1 MKKILIAT
9 SLLASVL
16 TGCSSNTKFDI
27 NLENLSEEVSLKPAV
42 IAVHGRNFNLN
53 ANQNAAIA
61 DALKVFL
68 ETDDASELKKAL
80 LNAGAKKV
88 LYMQDEIKPG
98 TIGHFDFKYDVSQ
111 SKGVYLT
118 GYQKLDESNY
128 SYIGG
133 LGIYDRAK
141 EEPSEARY
149 WMYSYDFKT
158 KEYSKDKE
166 MFRTYLTANGYSEEE
181 E

>member
-16 TGCSSNTKFDI
+16 TGCSFDTKFDI

-42 IAVHGRNFNLN
+42 FAVHGRNFNLN
-53 ANQNAAIA
+53 ANQNEAIA

-133 LGIYDRAK
+133 LGIYSRVNKDHAEYNYNAQNYSNQGDEIK
-141 EEPSEARY
+141 ESEKFTT
-149 WMYSYDFKT
+149 SILNL
-158 KEYSKDKE
+158 ES
-166 MFRTYLTANGYSEEE
+166 N
-181 E
+181 

>member
-53 ANQNAAIA
+53 ANQNEAIA

-98 TIGHFDFKYDVSQ
+98 TIGHFDFRYDVSQ

-133 LGIYDRAK
+133 LGIYSRVNGDNAEYNYNAQNYSTQGDEIK
-141 EEPSEARY
+141 ESEKFIT
-149 WMYSYDFKT
+149 SILNL
-158 KEYSKDKE
+158 ESK
-166 MFRTYLTANGYSEEE
+166 
-181 E
+181 